1 MVILHLKRT
10 GLAVSPYW
18 VIYKLFNCINYIV
31 DLYIPN
37 SYDIRDGFDFGK
49 LLLFRLLS
57 CISSAFLHVGLHWDL
72 VRQFNSTCIYRRL
85 HSGCMLILLASDG
98 VQCSGCHRMHIPKY
112 FAAASALIAGW
123 AAAHPCFPGMSSCVL
138 SEWETLNPP
147 IWWRKPV
154 ALPLLGG
161 TQSFIPP
168 VIGCGFLTKPIL
180 FPKLCN
186 VVLFGAGTHWI

>member
-57 CISSAFLHVGLHWDL
+57 CISSAFLHVGLH
-72 VRQFNSTCIYRRL
+72 
-85 HSGCMLILLASDG
+85 
-98 VQCSGCHRMHIPKY
+98 
-112 FAAASALIAGW
+112 
-123 AAAHPCFPGMSSCVL
+123 
-138 SEWETLNPP
+138 
-147 IWWRKPV
+147 
-154 ALPLLGG
+154 
-161 TQSFIPP
+161 
-168 VIGCGFLTKPIL
+168 
-180 FPKLCN
+180 
-186 VVLFGAGTHWI
+186 